1 MLAYE
6 GERLVAVL
14 GELDVLLTAAGDAFV
29 AHALAVLLQVG
40 QVACGLR
47 GQDDQVKVGEHVNV
61 VAIGLGS
68 GLKIDAAL
76 LGGLGQRVGEQA

>member
-1 MLAYE
+1 MFGDE

-14 GELDVLLTAAGDAFV
+14 GELDVLLTTAGDALV

-40 QVACGLR
+40 QVAGSLR
-47 GQDDQVKVGEHVNV
+47 GQDDQVKVREHVNV

-68 GLKIDAAL
+68 GLKINAAL
-76 LGGLGQRVGEQA
+76 LGGLGQRVGE